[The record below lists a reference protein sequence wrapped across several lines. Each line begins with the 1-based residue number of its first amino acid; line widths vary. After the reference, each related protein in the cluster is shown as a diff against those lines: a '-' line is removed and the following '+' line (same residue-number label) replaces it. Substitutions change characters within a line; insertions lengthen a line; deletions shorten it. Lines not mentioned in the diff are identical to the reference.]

1 MPEPSGRFN
10 RLLVAPFTEGPRV
23 RMGALWFFL
32 TLAAS
37 TSGRWWTA
45 ALWSVAAAFAAAQ
58 TVRAWQ
64 LEYRVAAGEASTP
77 DDELAA
83 AWTTSA
89 PLRWGAALAAAV
101 VPLAAGYGTGL
112 AGLALV
118 LLAALCGVGQL
129 VTRSRGAGAATI
141 AILLA
146 AIAASSVV
154 LAVRVDLWAGLFLI
168 LAVSL
173 FDAGSYLMG
182 AEAAGRWEGP
192 VAGVIG
198 ALAVTFTMATIDP
211 PPFDRPAAWLTGALV
226 ALACVPGQWAVSA
239 CLPRTTAHAPA
250 LRRLDA
256 YVVAGPVFVACAW
269 LLGS

>member
-1 MPEPSGRFN
+1 MVPEPAGRFN

-45 ALWSVAAAFAAAQ
+45 ALWAVAAAVAAAQ
-58 TVRAWQ
+58 TVGAWQ
-64 LEYRVAAGEASTP
+64 LEYLVDAGGDT
-77 DDELAA
+77 DDDAG
-83 AWTTSA
+83 AWTTS
-89 PLRWGAALAAAV
+89 PWLRWIAAAAAAT

-112 AGLALV
+112 AGVV
-118 LLAALCGVGQL
+118 LGVLAAACAVGQL
-129 VTRSRGAGAATI
+129 VGRSRGAGAVTI
-141 AILLA
+141 AVLLSG
-146 AIAASSVV
+146 IAAASVV
-154 LAVRVDLWAGLFLI
+154 IAVRIDLWAGLFLI

-192 VAGVIG
+192 IAGMIG

-211 PPFDRPAAWLTGALV
+211 PPFDRMSAWLTGALV
-226 ALACVPGQWAVSA
+226 AVGCVLGQWTASA
-239 CLPRTTAHAPA
+239 FLPRTTAHAPA

-256 YVVAGPVFVACAW
+256 YIVAGPVFVGCAW

>member
-1 MPEPSGRFN
+1 
-10 RLLVAPFTEGPRV
+10 
-23 RMGALWFFL
+23 MGALWFFL

-58 TVRAWQ
+58 TVGAWQ
-64 LEYRVAAGEASTP
+64 LEYRAAFGDAAVRAD
-77 DDELAA
+77 DDELDAP
-83 AWTTSA
+83 WTTSA
-89 PLRWGAALAAAV
+89 PLRWIAALAAAT
-101 VPLAAGYGTGL
+101 VPLAAGWGTGL
-112 AGLALV
+112 AGVVLV
-118 LLAALCGVGQL
+118 VLAACCGGMQL
-129 VTRSRGAGAATI
+129 VSRSRGAGAVTI
-141 AILLA
+141 AVLLS

-154 LAVRVDLWAGLFLI
+154 IAVRVDLWAGLFLI

-192 VAGVIG
+192 VAGMIG

-211 PPFDRPAAWLTGALV
+211 PPFDRPSAWLTGVLV
-226 ALACVPGQWAVSA
+226 AVACVPGQWAASA
-239 CLPRTTAHAPA
+239 LLPRTTAKAPA

-256 YVVAGPVFVACAW
+256 YILAGPVFVACAW
-269 LLGS
+269 LLGG

>member
-58 TVRAWQ
+58 TVGAWQ
-64 LEYRVAAGEASTP
+64 LEYRAIGADDSDDDAS
-77 DDELAA
+77 
-83 AWTTSA
+83 WTTA
-89 PLRWGAALAAAV
+89 PTLRWIAALAAAT

-112 AGLALV
+112 AGVV
-118 LLAALCGVGQL
+118 LIGVAVCCGLGQL
-129 VTRSRGAGAATI
+129 VGRSRGAGAVTI
-141 AILLA
+141 AVLLA
-146 AIAASSVV
+146 AIGASSVV
-154 LAVRVDLWAGLFLI
+154 IAVRVDLWAGLFLI

-192 VAGVIG
+192 IAGVIG

-211 PPFDRPAAWLTGALV
+211 PPFDRPSAWLTGTLV
-226 ALACVPGQWAVSA
+226 ALSCVLGQWTASA
-239 CLPRTTAHAPA
+239 FLPRTTAAAPA

-256 YVVAGPVFVACAW
+256 YIVAGPVFVACTW